1 MHKTPNSAVD
11 ADAEHWAGFW
21 QKPRDQ
27 RDAHEVLEKMRNAFK
42 AGLRV
47 EASFDEF
54 DMPPFTSDL
63 LLGSAKGYK
72 KTSKGSDHWL
82 SVEVC
87 LPVPV
92 VDPLAH
98 AIDFSITLMAWPHQN
113 LLNLHPELG
122 KVGGGFRTIA
132 KTPKL
137 YRLWARTRRAPVAK
151 WEAKLVKPYD
161 KAGKGSSALVAAAS
175 SSVVAE
181 IAMKMGTKS
190 VEPFLIFRSFL
201 ILLSPPP
208 CMSRLLKQAS
218 P

>member
-1 MHKTPNSAVD
+1 
-11 ADAEHWAGFW
+11 
-21 QKPRDQ
+21 
-27 RDAHEVLEKMRNAFK
+27 MRNACK

-47 EASFDEF
+47 DTSFDEF
-54 DMPPFTSDL
+54 DTPLFTSVL
-63 LLGSAKGYK
+63 LLGSAKTYR

-113 LLNLHPELG
+113 LLNLHPELS
-122 KVGGGFRTIA
+122 KIGGGFRTIA
-132 KTPKL
+132 KTAKL

-151 WEAKLVKPYD
+151 WEAQLVKPYD

-175 SSVVAE
+175 RSVVAE
-181 IAMKMGTKS
+181 IAMKNGHKVCGT
-190 VEPFLIFRSFL
+190 FFIFRSFL
-201 ILLSPPP
+201 ILSRPPLCLS
-208 CMSRLLKQAS
+208 Q
-218 P
+218 